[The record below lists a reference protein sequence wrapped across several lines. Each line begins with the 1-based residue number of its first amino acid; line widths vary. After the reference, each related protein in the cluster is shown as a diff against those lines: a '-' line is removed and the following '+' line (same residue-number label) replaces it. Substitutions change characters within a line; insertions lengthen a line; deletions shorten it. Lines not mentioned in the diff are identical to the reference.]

1 MVEITDRGKRVGL
14 RLPVD
19 VSGQDMAGSPFAE
32 STESVNLSGGGL
44 CFETQRTLGV
54 GSRLTLDIHLPQAL
68 RKHFGGKPVYHA
80 RGVVCRVEASPSQT
94 AFRVGVRF
102 LADVEA

>member
-19 VSGQDMAGSPFAE
+19 VSGRDVSGSPFAE
-32 STESVNLSGGGL
+32 STESVNVSGGGL

-54 GSRLTLDIHLPQAL
+54 GSRLTLHIQLPPAL
-68 RKHFGGKPVYHA
+68 RKHFGDKPVYRA
-80 RGVVCRVEASPSQT
+80 RGVVCRVEA
-94 AFRVGVRF
+94 
-102 LADVEA
+102 